1 MREIKLKLFS
11 YRELSEESKERAYQ
25 EWLEDEH
32 NIPGW
37 ADDNTESLK
46 RITDELMIPIKSYSL
61 SYSKYPDRNDHIT
74 LEASYYD
81 ACNGVNEIK
90 NIMLDRLEDYKIPYY
105 MDDVL
110 YEFCIKNIKLL
121 SDKYSL
127 NDFIDELIKT
137 FTDAYYDDNRQHYS
151 VENYRELAE
160 ANDYEYLI
168 DGDLY

>member
-11 YRELSEESKERAYQ
+11 YRELSEESKERAYEQ
-25 EWLEDEH
+25 WLEDEH

-37 ADDNTESLK
+37 ADDNMESLK

-61 SYSKYPDRNDHIT
+61 SYSEYPDRNDHIT
-74 LEASYYD
+74 LETSYYD
-81 ACNGVNEIK
+81 ACNGVDEIK

-127 NDFIDELIKT
+127 NDFINELIKT

-168 DGDLY
+168 NGDLY